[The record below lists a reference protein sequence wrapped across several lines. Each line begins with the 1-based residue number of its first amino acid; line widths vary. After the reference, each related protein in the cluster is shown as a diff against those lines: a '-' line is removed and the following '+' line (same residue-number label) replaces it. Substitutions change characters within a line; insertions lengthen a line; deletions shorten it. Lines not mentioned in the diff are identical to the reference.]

1 MSRARFSFGFREA
14 LALSVLAIALSV
26 WVAVASS

>member
-1 MSRARFSFGFREA
+1 MSRARLSFGFREA
-14 LALSVLAIALSV
+14 LALSALAIALSV